1 MGMLTRARRIR
12 RVLELNWVKQTKHWM
27 ASRYQV
33 HANLLANQTSFMAI
47 ILVLS
52 PLVLLQI
59 RSSLSK
65 RIKTTHS
72 EQLPRIWK
80 WSEEKRRGARR
91 NLRGRPF
98 AASAGNLAELPWLA
112 ASGWS
117 WRGWSNGR
125 DKEMDDEEDAWS
137 RRPQWLPFMSK
148 ASSTGYWRWGLEE
161 EVGTG
166 ALYDDG
172 YQPTKQSARSKTSLI
187 TPSYICR
194 CYNKGMVRIYNHCHG
209 VLA

>member
-98 AASAGNLAELPWLA
+98 AASAGNLAELHAMASCLWVVLA
-112 ASGWS
+112 RLEQWPRQGDGW
-117 WRGWSNGR
+117 WRGR
-125 DKEMDDEEDAWS
+125 VIEKTA
-137 RRPQWLPFMSK
+137 LAPFMSK
-148 ASSTGYWRWGLEE
+148 ASSTRRSGGGGGGWC
-161 EVGTG
+161 TG
-166 ALYDDG
+166 WQRLPAYEAIG
-172 YQPTKQSARSKTSLI
+172 SVQNQFNYAT
-187 TPSYICR
+187 
-194 CYNKGMVRIYNHCHG
+194 
-209 VLA
+209 